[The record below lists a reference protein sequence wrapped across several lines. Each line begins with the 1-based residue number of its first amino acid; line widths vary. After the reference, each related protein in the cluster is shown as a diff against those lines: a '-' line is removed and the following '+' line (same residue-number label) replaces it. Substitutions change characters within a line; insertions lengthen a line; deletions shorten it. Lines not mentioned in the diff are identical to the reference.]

1 MVTGSGASRRAK
13 RAYVLFLFFGAFA
26 LLAIVTM
33 ANQTL
38 RELNSGQQL
47 ERALNKAHDRRE
59 QLQDVFSLLQDGET
73 GLRGFLL
80 TRNPVFLAPYQNAED
95 RLDSEW
101 SQLKQL
107 FARDPARL
115 ERLEILVRTKRD
127 LLRAGAERATNL
139 PAAERHDRALSGKV
153 AMDRIRDEIALL
165 NQQEAAMLEQL
176 RTHHQHQA
184 LSTRRAVIVL
194 SVLFVLLM
202 LGAAITIWHYMR
214 RQAGLLKEV
223 AASDSQ
229 QQALFQGSFQPL
241 LVLEDNGNV
250 VRINFAAEKAIQ
262 QTSKEVVGKNV
273 RLFVDLDRSGDPRIL
288 DQLRNKRSPLEEAL
302 EGEICVR
309 RKDGSVFPAEVS
321 VSPVTIDNTTNII
334 VALKDVSERR
344 RMDEM
349 KSQFVSTVS
358 HELRTP
364 LTSIAGSLGLLAG
377 GAAGVLPDKAARLI
391 GIAQSNSQR
400 LVRLINDILDIEK
413 LESGQMALRLERVDL
428 RELAMRSIDA
438 VSGMASDHKVQ
449 VELDGRATATVMG
462 DMDRLI
468 QVIVNLLSN
477 ALKFSPSGETVTVR
491 LMVDD
496 GPTVTLTV
504 LDRGPGVPE
513 AFRSRIFEKFAQ
525 ADSSDTRQRGG
536 TGLGLAISREIAE
549 RHGGRLWFDPD
560 PGHGAVFHLQ
570 LPRVAAVP
578 IQNRVDGPQLLVV
591 EDDPDAAEV
600 LRSILQEDGYQVQV
614 ASTAREALAL
624 VGQTKFA
631 AALIDLQLPDANGV
645 SLIRA
650 LRKSALTRDLPI
662 LVVSADISQGMAKAA
677 SLQVLDWM
685 EKPLEVDRLLHAVQ
699 AGTAGSKAQPLI
711 LHVEDEE
718 DVRSLTASALSGVAT
733 IEAAG
738 SLAEARRYLES
749 RHPDLVILD
758 IGLPDGS
765 GLELLGNLESGDQ
778 PPIPAIIYSASD
790 ADLELGA
797 GIEAVLVKS
806 RTSVSSL
813 ARTVR
818 RLTRK
823 DMT

>member
-13 RAYVLFLFFGAFA
+13 HAYVLFLIFGTLA
-26 LLAIVTM
+26 LLATVTM
-33 ANQTL
+33 ASQTL
-38 RELNSGQQL
+38 RELNSEQQL
-47 ERALNKAHDRRE
+47 ESALNRAHERRE

-80 TRNPVFLAPYQNAED
+80 TRDPVFLAPYHSAED
-95 RLDSEW
+95 RMGSEW
-101 SQLKQL
+101 SQLEQL
-107 FARDPARL
+107 FARDPARI
-115 ERLEILVRTKRD
+115 ERLEILVREKRD
-127 LLRAGAERATNL
+127 LLRAGVERETILSASERHERAV
-139 PAAERHDRALSGKV
+139 SGMV
-153 AMDRIRDEIALL
+153 AMDRIREEVARL
-165 NQQEAAMLEQL
+165 NQQEVLMLEQL
-176 RTHHQHQA
+176 RTHQQQQA
-184 LSTRRAVIVL
+184 RITRGAVIVL
-194 SVLFVLLM
+194 SVLFVFLM
-202 LGAAITIWHYMR
+202 LGAAITIWRYMQ
-214 RQAGLLKEV
+214 RQEDLLKKVE
-223 AASDSQ
+223 ASDSQ

-241 LVLEDNGNV
+241 FVLEDDGTIA
-250 VRINFAAEKAIQ
+250 RINVAAEIALQ
-262 QTSKEVVGKNV
+262 QATADIVGKNV
-273 RLFVDLDRSGDPRIL
+273 RTLVDLERSGDPRIL
-288 DQLRNKRSPLEEAL
+288 DQLRNRRSALEEAL

-560 PGHGAVFHLQ
+560 PSHGAVFHLQ

-578 IQNRVDGPQLLVV
+578 IHNRVDGPQLLVV

-614 ASTAREALAL
+614 ASTAREALVL

-699 AGTAGSKAQPLI
+699 AATAGSKAQPLI

-806 RTSVSSL
+806 RTPVSSL

>member
-1 MVTGSGASRRAK
+1 MATGSIGRRAK
-13 RAYVLFLFFGAFA
+13 RAYAVFLIFGALA
-26 LLAIVTM
+26 LAAIIILAT
-33 ANQTL
+33 QTL
-38 RELNSGQQL
+38 RELSSGQQL
-47 ERALNKAHDRRE
+47 ESVLNGAHDRRE

-80 TRNPVFLAPYQNAED
+80 TRDEVFLAPYQNAEARMDAEWAELD
-95 RLDSEW
+95 RL
-101 SQLKQL
+101 
-107 FARDPARL
+107 FAQEPMRLQRL
-115 ERLEILVRTKRD
+115 ETLVKAKRD
-127 LLRAGAERATNL
+127 LLHAGIEGTLPTTN
-139 PAAERHDRALSGKV
+139 AQRHTRALSGKL
-153 AMDRIRDEIALL
+153 AMDAIREEMAVLNRQEIIR
-165 NQQEAAMLEQL
+165 LEQL
-176 RTHHQHQA
+176 RSNHQRQA
-184 LSTRRAVIVL
+184 INTRRAVMVL
-194 SVLFVLLM
+194 SGLFVLLM
-202 LGAAITIWHYMR
+202 LAAALTIWRYMR
-214 RQAGLLKEV
+214 RQEALLNAV
-223 AASDSQ
+223 AASDQQ
-229 QQALFQGSFQPL
+229 QQALFQGSSLPL
-241 LVLEDNGNV
+241 LVLTDEGAIERVN
-250 VRINFAAEKAIQ
+250 RAAEKALQ
-262 QTSKEVVGKNV
+262 WTRTEVIGKNV
-273 RLFVDLDRSGDPRIL
+273 RILVDIESSSDQRIL
-288 DQLRNKRSPLEEAL
+288 DQLRNRTEPLSEAL

-309 RKDGSVFPAEVS
+309 RKDGTVFPAEVS
-321 VSPVTIDNTTNII
+321 ISPVKVDESSNIV
-334 VALKDVSERR
+334 VAVKDVSERR

-377 GAAGVLPDKAARLI
+377 GAAGALPEKASRLI

-413 LESGQMALRLERVDL
+413 LESGQMALHLEPIDL
-428 RELAMRSIDA
+428 REVATRSIDA
-438 VSGMASDHKVQ
+438 VSGMADDHKVR
-449 VELDGRATATVMG
+449 VELDDRGTATVMG

-468 QVIVNLLSN
+468 QVAVNLLSN
-477 ALKFSPSGETVTVR
+477 ALKFSPAEETVTVR
-491 LMVDD
+491 LTADD
-496 GPTVTLTV
+496 GPMVRLTV

-600 LRSILQEDGYQVQV
+600 LRSILQEDGYQAQV

-699 AGTAGSKAQPLI
+699 AATAGSKAQPLI

-765 GLELLGNLESGDQ
+765 GLELLGDLESGDR

-806 RTSVSSL
+806 RTPVSSL